1 MREARA
7 VLLSIGRFD
16 GCLTG
21 VSSISIALLENKLR
35 IDFST
40 FESICTIR
48 VRSHWRGKRV
58 ILYRKGGSL
67 QGKYSTLRALGYKV
81 TILLWFVVDKDVHR
95 RFG

>member
-7 VLLSIGRFD
+7 VSVSIGRFD
-16 GCLTG
+16 GRLTG

-58 ILYRKGGSL
+58 ILYRKGEACRGNIVL
-67 QGKYSTLRALGYKV
+67 CG
-81 TILLWFVVDKDVHR
+81 LWVQSNDFIVVR
-95 RFG
+95 RG